1 MLLHA
6 RKRKFSEEEMRM
18 YESSASEYV
27 KLEPYFGKARLEGR
41 EEGREEGRKIG
52 EIIAN
57 AANQRKFVVNLLNMG
72 LTIEKICEAAE
83 CSEDF
88 VIVISKEIGIP
99 INYGDKPNKPNSVK
113 NLSLDD

>member
-18 YESSASEYV
+18 YEPSASEYV

-57 AANQRKFVVNLLNMG
+57 AANQRKFVGNLLKMG
-72 LTIEKICEAAE
+72 LSIENICMAAE
-83 CSEDF
+83 CSADF
-88 VIVISKEIGIP
+88 VVEVSEALGLP
-99 INYGDKPNKPNSVK
+99 ILYGD
-113 NLSLDD
+113 